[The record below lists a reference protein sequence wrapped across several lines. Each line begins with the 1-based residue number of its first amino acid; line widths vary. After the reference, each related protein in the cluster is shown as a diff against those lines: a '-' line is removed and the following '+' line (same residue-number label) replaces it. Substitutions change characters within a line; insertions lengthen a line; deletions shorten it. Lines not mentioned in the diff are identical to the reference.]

1 MASGTLGW
9 ASVPLLDDI
18 AGAVRGGIGRAG
30 EALVA
35 LGRNGDRPELEAG
48 PPKPPPAPVVLVA
61 KDLAK
66 VYGEGS
72 TVVRALDGASLEVR
86 RGEIVAIMGPSGSG
100 KSTMLHLLG
109 ALETPSAGQISLGG
123 ERYDGLDDAGLTRI
137 RRDQIG
143 FVFQFFNLLPSLNA
157 EENVLLPALIAGDT
171 GDSARSRSRELL
183 GVVGLSERTA
193 HLPSE
198 LSGGEQQRVSIARAL
213 LREPELIL
221 ADEPTGNLDSRSSA
235 EILALLRRLSDAH
248 SQTVVMVTHDPGAAA
263 IADRVVFLRDGRV
276 AGEETGGSREE
287 ISAAFTA
294 HQA

>member
-1 MASGTLGW
+1 M
-9 ASVPLLDDI
+9 PLLDDI
-18 AGAVRGGIGRAG
+18 SGAVRAGIGRAG

-35 LGRNGDRPELEAG
+35 LGRNGDRPEPEG
-48 PPKPPPAPVVLVA
+48 VEPPRPPPAPLVLVA
-61 KDLAK
+61 TDLAK

-72 TVVRALDGASLEVR
+72 TAVRALDGASLEVR
-86 RGEIVAIMGPSGSG
+86 QGEVVAIMGPSGSG

-109 ALETPSAGQISLGG
+109 ALETPSSGQIRLGG

-137 RRDQIG
+137 RRDRIG
-143 FVFQFFNLLPSLNA
+143 FVFQFFNLLPSLTA
-157 EENVLLPALIAGDT
+157 AENVLLPALIAGDT
-171 GDSARSRSRELL
+171 GERFRSRSLELL
-183 GVVGLSERTA
+183 DVVGLAERTE

-235 EILALLRRLSDAH
+235 EVLALLRRLSETH
-248 SQTVVMVTHDPGAAA
+248 SQTVVMVTHHPGAAA

-276 AGEETGGSREE
+276 AGEETGGSSER

-294 HQA
+294 LQA